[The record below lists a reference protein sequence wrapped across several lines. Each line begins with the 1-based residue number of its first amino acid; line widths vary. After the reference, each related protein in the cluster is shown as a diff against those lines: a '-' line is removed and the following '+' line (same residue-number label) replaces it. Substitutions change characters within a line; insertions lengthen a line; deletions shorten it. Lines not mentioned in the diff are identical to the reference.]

1 MKFTQIPNDT
11 FQKLQLNAG
20 ILVKSFAPET
30 GTITDIIG
38 ATSGGVSFTAT
49 PSFSDFGE
57 DIDNA
62 PKNTKELKKLDSWEV
77 SMTGSF
83 VTVDSASAKM
93 LVGAGDTSTVA
104 SSEVT
109 KITPRNDVAD
119 ADFADLWW
127 VGDYSDQNGATNGGF
142 IAIHMLNSLSTGGFA
157 LQTSDRAKGTFAFTF
172 TGHYSIN
179 AQDTVPYE
187 IYVKA
192 GESEDAEGATG
203 VTGA

>member
-1 MKFTQIPNDT
+1 MKYTQIPSDT

-20 ILVKSFAPET
+20 ILVKDFAPET

-83 VTVDSASAKM
+83 VTVDSAVAKM

-104 SSEVT
+104 STEVT

-119 ADFADLWW
+119 ADFDDIWW
-127 VGDYSDQNGATNGGF
+127 VGDYSDQNSDSGQNVTAGF

-172 TGHYSIN
+172 TGHYSIS
-179 AQDTVPYE
+179 AQDTVPFE
-187 IYVKA
+187 VYVKA
-192 GESEDAEGATG
+192 GVGGA
-203 VTGA
+203 

>member
-104 SSEVT
+104 STNVT

-119 ADFADLWW
+119 ADFTDIWW
-127 VGDYSDQNGATNGGF
+127 VGDYSDQNTDGGQNVTAGF
-142 IAIHMLNSLSTGGFA
+142 IAIHMMNSLSTGGFA

-172 TGHYSIN
+172 TGHYSIS

-187 IYVKA
+187 LYVKQGTA
-192 GESEDAEGATG
+192 GA
-203 VTGA
+203 